1 MELNEAL
8 AFIHATDWKGS
19 RLGLERMRELMH
31 RLGNPQDSLKFIHVA
46 GTNGKGSTS
55 TMLASILTAAGYK
68 TGLYTSPHL
77 VRVNERF
84 RINGSDIPDAA
95 LCRAAEAVK
104 EAAGGMSDA
113 PTEFEILT
121 AMGFRHFA
129 AEKCDAVVLEVGLGG
144 RLDST
149 NVIPAPEAAVITNI
163 GLEHTAILGST
174 LAAIAAEKSGILKP
188 GCRAVLYGQSRE
200 VGEVVARVC
209 AEKEIPLT
217 VTDASQLTLLS
228 SGLDGQRF
236 TYRGSAPLLLPLL
249 GDYQLR
255 NAMTVLDTVDALRA
269 QGWNISADAVARG
282 LAAAR
287 WPGRLELV
295 HRRPDLIID
304 GGHNPQCAQ
313 ALAAS
318 LRGLYGE
325 KKLIFL
331 IGVLADKDWQSMVG
345 EVLPL
350 AKAIVTVRPESDRA
364 KDENELA
371 AWVRAQGVP
380 AEAHASIG
388 EALDAA
394 LALAGPEDAVCAW
407 GSLYS
412 VGELR
417 HCLGLC

>member
-1 MELNEAL
+1 MNWRDLLYFSKGERRALALLLCLITISWILLLWTNTKRMPIEAQTDAHRTENRQAPGERRIITGKNTSEGGKNFIRKESGPHPNKTKNTLKDKSPTLTGNNSYPTGKKRKGYTLYTRTEKYAPGTLVELNTADTT
-8 AFIHATDWKGS
+8 I
-19 RLGLERMRELMH
+19 
-31 RLGNPQDSLKFIHVA
+31 LKKVP
-46 GTNGKGSTS
+46 G
-55 TMLASILTAAGYK
+55 
-68 TGLYTSPHL
+68 
-77 VRVNERF
+77 
-84 RINGSDIPDAA
+84 
-95 LCRAAEAVK
+95 
-104 EAAGGMSDA
+104 
-113 PTEFEILT
+113 
-121 AMGFRHFA
+121 
-129 AEKCDAVVLEVGLGG
+129 
-144 RLDST
+144 
-149 NVIPAPEAAVITNI
+149 
-163 GLEHTAILGST
+163 LGST

-269 QGWNISADAVARG
+269 QGRNISADAVARG

-313 ALAAS
+313 ALATS

-350 AKAIVTVRPESDRA
+350 AKAIVTVRPESERA